1 MKKKVLALVLAA
13 AMASS
18 MATSVS
24 VFAEAATETTAA
36 TAADLPAEPQFEP
49 NKDYDEYT
57 VVEYTIEDIQADLVC
72 TVSTNKDHT
81 EFYLECNFY
90 GDDQMTKTT
99 YDGKEY
105 TVEED
110 KTGFMKGDTPAIL
123 DKALEQ
129 NIWVPIGD
137 AAASDDASA
146 DKKEIKGVTE
156 DQLPAEPMFEAN
168 TDYDKWTVV
177 EYTIEDIQ
185 ADLVCTVSAKE
196 DNSEFYLECNFYGDD
211 QMTKT
216 TYDGKEYTVEED
228 KTGFMKGDTPAILD
242 KAIEQDLWVYFDNG
256 ADDAD
261 AAEAADGEA
270 TAADLP
276 AEAQFEPNKD
286 YDEYTVVEYTIEDI
300 QADLVCTV
308 STNKDHTEFYL
319 ECNFYGDDQMTKTTY
334 DGKEYT
340 VEEDKTGFMKGDT
353 PAILDKALEQNIWV
367 PIGDAAASDDASADK
382 KEIKGVTEDQLPAE
396 PMFEANTDYDKWT
409 VVEYTIEDI
418 QADLVCTVSAKEDNS
433 EFYLECNF
441 YGDDQMTKTTYD
453 GKEYTVE
460 EDKTGFMKGDTPA
473 ILDKAIEQD
482 LWVYFDNGA
491 DDADA
496 AEAADGEATAADL
509 PAEAQFEPN
518 KDYDEYTVVEYT
530 IEDIQADLVCTVST
544 NKDHTEF
551 YLECNFYGD
560 DQMTKTTYDGKEYT
574 VEEDK
579 TGFMKGDTPAIL
591 DKALEQNIWVPIEK

>member
-13 AMASS
+13 AMAAS

-24 VFAEAATETTAA
+24 VFAEAATA
-36 TAADLPAEPQFEP
+36 TVADLPAEAQFEP
-49 NKDYDEYT
+49 NADYDEYT

-137 AAASDDASA
+137 AAASDDTKA
-146 DKKEIKGVTE
+146 DDAKEIKGVTE
-156 DQLPAEPMFEAN
+156 DKLPVEPQFEAN
-168 TDYDKWTVV
+168 KDYDKWTVV

-216 TYDGKEYTVEED
+216 TYDGKDFTVEED
-228 KTGFMKGDTPAILD
+228 KTGFMKGDTPAILE

-256 ADDAD
+256 AD
-261 AAEAADGEA
+261 AATDGATA

-276 AEAQFEPNKD
+276 AEPQFEPNKD

-334 DGKEYT
+334 DGKEYK

-367 PIGDAAASDDASADK
+367 
-382 KEIKGVTEDQLPAE
+382 
-396 PMFEANTDYDKWT
+396 
-409 VVEYTIEDI
+409 TIE
-418 QADLVCTVSAKEDNS
+418 K
-433 EFYLECNF
+433 
-441 YGDDQMTKTTYD
+441 
-453 GKEYTVE
+453 
-460 EDKTGFMKGDTPA
+460 
-473 ILDKAIEQD
+473 
-482 LWVYFDNGA
+482 
-491 DDADA
+491 
-496 AEAADGEATAADL
+496 
-509 PAEAQFEPN
+509 
-518 KDYDEYTVVEYT
+518 
-530 IEDIQADLVCTVST
+530 
-544 NKDHTEF
+544 
-551 YLECNFYGD
+551 
-560 DQMTKTTYDGKEYT
+560 
-574 VEEDK
+574 
-579 TGFMKGDTPAIL
+579 
-591 DKALEQNIWVPIEK
+591 

>member
-13 AMASS
+13 SMAAS

-24 VFAEAATETTAA
+24 VFAEAATETTAATAADLPAEPQFEPNKDYDEYTVVEYTIEDIQADLVCTVSAKEDNSEFYLECNFYGDDQMTRTTYDGKEFKVEEDKTGFMKGDTPAILEKAIEQNVWVPMDGAAASDDAKADDAKEIKGVTEDKLPAEPMFEANKDQDKWTVVEYTIEDIQADLVCTVSAKEDNSEFYLECNFYGDDQMTKTKYDGKEYTVEEDKTGFMKGDTPAILDKAIEQDLWVYFDNGADDADAAAADDAATDGATA

-129 NIWVPIGD
+129 
-137 AAASDDASA
+137 
-146 DKKEIKGVTE
+146 
-156 DQLPAEPMFEAN
+156 
-168 TDYDKWTVV
+168 
-177 EYTIEDIQ
+177 
-185 ADLVCTVSAKE
+185 
-196 DNSEFYLECNFYGDD
+196 
-211 QMTKT
+211 
-216 TYDGKEYTVEED
+216 
-228 KTGFMKGDTPAILD
+228 
-242 KAIEQDLWVYFDNG
+242 DLWVYFDNG
-256 ADDAD
+256 ADDAEATDD
-261 AAEAADGEA
+261 AAATDGSAA

-334 DGKEYT
+334 DGKEYK
-340 VEEDKTGFMKGDT
+340 VEEDKTGFM
-353 PAILDKALEQNIWV
+353 A
-367 PIGDAAASDDASADK
+367 
-382 KEIKGVTEDQLPAE
+382 
-396 PMFEANTDYDKWT
+396 
-409 VVEYTIEDI
+409 
-418 QADLVCTVSAKEDNS
+418 
-433 EFYLECNF
+433 
-441 YGDDQMTKTTYD
+441 
-453 GKEYTVE
+453 
-460 EDKTGFMKGDTPA
+460 
-473 ILDKAIEQD
+473 
-482 LWVYFDNGA
+482 
-491 DDADA
+491 
-496 AEAADGEATAADL
+496 
-509 PAEAQFEPN
+509 
-518 KDYDEYTVVEYT
+518 
-530 IEDIQADLVCTVST
+530 
-544 NKDHTEF
+544 
-551 YLECNFYGD
+551 
-560 DQMTKTTYDGKEYT
+560 
-574 VEEDK
+574 
-579 TGFMKGDTPAIL
+579 GDTPAIL